1 MSPALA
7 GGFFTTSATGEAKSS
22 GELYKLKDLYRQ
34 NKVGR
39 GSYSSKGLIVLGK
52 VTFLWGTVG
61 VYPEKAMAPHSSTL
75 AWKILWTEE
84 PGGLQSMGSL
94 RVGHD

>member
-7 GGFFTTSATGEAKSS
+7 GGFFTTSATWEAKSS

-52 VTFLWGTVG
+52 VTFLWDSEDLRHRIRYYSWRVL
-61 VYPEKAMAPHSSTL
+61 PRAKHSL
-75 AWKILWTEE
+75 LPCII
-84 PGGLQSMGSL
+84 
-94 RVGHD
+94 